1 MAVENIMT
9 GNRVTVF
16 QVNDITCLDCAQK
29 FEQAVKG
36 LPGVMGASLN
46 TMTGKLIVDG
56 KADLEAIRRLGK
68 EENYSV
74 EPIEQGGAAKV
85 IVFQVD
91 GITCMD
97 CAQKF
102 EKAVNEMPGV
112 IKASLNTMTG
122 KLTVEGE
129 ANLKAIQELGKDED
143 YTISLDAQ
151 PGSQIAAVF
160 QVDGITC
167 LDCAQKFEKA
177 VGEMPGVIKASL
189 NTMTGKL
196 TVEGRADLAVIR
208 QLGLEENYTIQPEAG
223 QAAQPEH
230 HTGKKTDWELRRA
243 ILSGLSLVVGYGLEK
258 FGITAAVY
266 IPIYVAAMVL
276 GGWGNFRKAARS
288 LPRGNFNMSVL
299 MSVAVV
305 GAMAIGQ
312 YEEGASVAFL
322 YAISEMLESWTMEKA
337 RRSIRDLMDIAPK
350 VARVRRGGSETDIPV
365 EDIIVGDIMI
375 IRPGEKIAMDGIIV
389 NGESAINQAAI
400 TGESMP
406 AEKGPGA
413 EVFAGTLNT
422 HSALEVEVTKR
433 VQDTTIAK
441 IIHMVEAAHGNRAPS
456 QAFVEKFAAIY
467 TPIVLALAVGIV
479 FIPPLLFGLEWA
491 PWIYRGLAL
500 LVVACPC
507 ALVVSTPVAIVSA
520 ISVAAKNGVLIKGG
534 IHLEEAGSISAI
546 AFDKTGTLTKG
557 EPAVTDT
564 ILLNGLSEEELLSI
578 SAGLEA
584 RSEHPLAAAI
594 VKAAEERKIKVV
606 PAEDFRSI
614 AGRGA
619 QGTVNGETVYIGN
632 PRLFTELNISMD
644 AIAAHVERLQGEG
657 KTVMLVGTREKFLG
671 IVAVA
676 DEVRESSAET
686 IAALKRSG
694 IAHTIMLTGDNDATA
709 RGMAAKVG
717 IDEFRAEL
725 LPQDK
730 VEAIEELLKKYGKV
744 AMVGDGINDAPALA
758 LATVGIA
765 MGGAGTDTALE
776 TADIALMADDLHMLP
791 FTIRLSRNALAI
803 IRQNIAFSLAI
814 KLVAVLA
821 VFPGWL
827 TLWLAILADMGAS
840 LIVTL
845 NSLRL
850 LRVKPKE

>member
-1 MAVENIMT
+1 MAGIA
-9 GNRVTVF
+9 
-16 QVNDITCLDCAQK
+16 CLDCAKK

-36 LPGVMGASLN
+36 LPGVREASLN
-46 TMTGKLIVDG
+46 TITGKLIVDG
-56 KADLEAIRRLGK
+56 KADLAAIRRLGL
-68 EENYSV
+68 EENYTV
-74 EPIEQGGAAKV
+74 EPVGHGGAARV
-85 IVFQVD
+85 I
-91 GITCMD
+91 
-97 CAQKF
+97 
-102 EKAVNEMPGV
+102 
-112 IKASLNTMTG
+112 
-122 KLTVEGE
+122 
-129 ANLKAIQELGKDED
+129 
-143 YTISLDAQ
+143 
-151 PGSQIAAVF
+151 VF

-167 LDCAQKFEKA
+167 LDCAQKFEKSVSA
-177 VGEMPGVIKASL
+177 MPGIIKASL
-189 NTMTGKL
+189 NTITGKL
-196 TVEGRADLAVIR
+196 TVEGQADLAGIR
-208 QLGLEENYTIQPEAG
+208 QLGLEENYTIQPETG

-230 HTGKKTDWELRRA
+230 HTGKQTEWEFRRA

-258 FGITAAVY
+258 FGIVDAVY
-266 IPIYVAAMVL
+266 IPIYVAAVVL
-276 GGWGNFRKAARS
+276 GGWGNFRKAARA

-322 YAISEMLESWTMEKA
+322 YAISEMLEGWTMEKA
-337 RRSIRDLMDIAPK
+337 RHSIRALMDIAPK
-350 VARVRRGGSETDIPV
+350 VARVRRGDSETDMPV
-365 EDIIVGDIMI
+365 EDILVGDVMI

-389 NGESAINQAAI
+389 KGESAINQAAI

-406 AEKGPGA
+406 VEKGPGG

-422 HSALEVEVTKR
+422 HGAMEAEVTKR

-467 TPIVLALAVGIV
+467 TPIVLALAMGIV
-479 FIPPLLFGLEWA
+479 FVPPLFFGLEWA

-564 ILLNGLSEEELLSI
+564 VLLNGLSEEELLSI

-594 VKAAEERKIKVV
+594 VKAAEERKIEVV
-606 PAEDFRSI
+606 PAEDFRAI

-632 PRLFTELNISMD
+632 PRLFAELAISTES
-644 AIAAHVERLQGEG
+644 IAMHVERLQAEG
-657 KTVMLVGTREKFLG
+657 KTVMLVGTQEKFLG

-676 DEVRESSAET
+676 DEVRENSAKT
-686 IAALKRSG
+686 IAALKRAG
-694 IAHTIMLTGDNDATA
+694 IVHTIMLTGDNDATA

-717 IDEFRAEL
+717 IDEFLAEL

-730 VEAIEELLKKYGKV
+730 VVAIEELLKKYGKV

-758 LATVGIA
+758 RATVGIA

-776 TADIALMADDLHMLP
+776 TADIVLMADDLRMLP
-791 FTIRLSRNALAI
+791 FTIRLSHGAQAI
-803 IRQNIAFSLAI
+803 IRQNITFSLAI
-814 KLVAVLA
+814 KLIAVLA

-840 LIVTL
+840 LLVTL

-850 LRVKPKE
+850 LRVKTKESTVFSL